1 MKKSKWHIF
10 IVVLLSS
17 LYIIT
22 SIISMIHVVSFF
34 NMSNNKTMSI
44 ILAAAFEVGAMAS
57 LISIIIMKSTNK
69 MIVWSLFILLT
80 SMQIMGNM
88 YYTYINLTDFT
99 GWIELF
105 GLTDLDI
112 YAQKRILSIIS
123 GGILPIIALGYIKV
137 LSDYLNIKNYYN
149 NFVNDTNQDD
159 IIKKKYDNIDNA
171 DINNIKFNNK
181 KRIPKTIPGL

>member
-112 YAQKRILSIIS
+112 YAKERILSILFRWCIFINYCIRIYKS
-123 GGILPIIALGYIKV
+123 MI
-137 LSDYLNIKNYYN
+137 SDYFKKNYYN
-149 NFVNDTNQDD
+149 NFVND
-159 IIKKKYDNIDNA
+159 IIKMIISKKYDNIDNA
-171 DINNIKFNNK
+171 DINNIK
-181 KRIPKTIPGL
+181 

>member
-57 LISIIIMKSTNK
+57 LISIIIMK
-69 MIVWSLFILLT
+69 IL
-80 SMQIMGNM
+80 
-88 YYTYINLTDFT
+88 
-99 GWIELF
+99 
-105 GLTDLDI
+105 
-112 YAQKRILSIIS
+112 
-123 GGILPIIALGYIKV
+123 IK
-137 LSDYLNIKNYYN
+137 
-149 NFVNDTNQDD
+149 
-159 IIKKKYDNIDNA
+159 
-171 DINNIKFNNK
+171 
-181 KRIPKTIPGL
+181 